1 VPVGRDKGKKKMTLS
16 EIEAQKE
23 REQKERREFRLRQA
37 KDKLFP
43 EDRKR
48 KALTEE
54 SESEGGETE
63 DEQEHGKVPCDACHD
78 RKVACVWGGTGRIK
92 ACDRCRGFRKSC
104 RVNRVGHRAPSL
116 KKAWITGDSEE
127 ETVGPK
133 TPAETKT
140 VPVTESFGR
149 NGSRVG
155 NTGLVSGVVSEAAS
169 LQLMAPLIDMAKSLR
184 RVERQ
189 NSEFREEILKAQ
201 NTELDFLANLCGSL
215 REVSYQ
221 LHLGNILREQGRDGD
236 SSDVSE
242 SIQQVARVGEDA
254 DVGVQPEVAKENEVV
269 ESTEVPE
276 RSEVVTEKVG
286 SENVGGD
293 CETVGDA

>member
-1 VPVGRDKGKKKMTLS
+1 LS

-43 EDRKR
+43 EDRKC
-48 KALTEE
+48 KAPMEE

-63 DEQEHGKVPCDACHD
+63 DEQEHGKVPCDACRD

-104 RVNRVGHRAPSL
+104 RVNGVGHRAPSL
-116 KKAWITGDSEE
+116 KKARITGDSEE

-133 TPAETKT
+133 TPAKAKT
-140 VPVTESFGR
+140 IPVTESFGKS
-149 NGSRVG
+149 GSRVG
-155 NTGLVSGVVSEAAS
+155 NTGSVSGVVSEAAS
-169 LQLMAPLIDMAKSLR
+169 LQLLAPLIDMAKSLR
-184 RVERQ
+184 RVECQ
-189 NSEFREEILKAQ
+189 NSEFQEEILKAR
-201 NTELDFLANLCGSL
+201 NTELDLLTNLCGSMC
-215 REVSYQ
+215 EVSYQ
-221 LHLGNILREQGRDGD
+221 LHLGNILREQGRDGGR
-236 SSDVSE
+236 SDVSE

-254 DVGVQPEVAKENEVV
+254 DVGVQLEVAKETEVV

-286 SENVGGD
+286 AENVGGEG
-293 CETVGDA
+293 ETMEDA